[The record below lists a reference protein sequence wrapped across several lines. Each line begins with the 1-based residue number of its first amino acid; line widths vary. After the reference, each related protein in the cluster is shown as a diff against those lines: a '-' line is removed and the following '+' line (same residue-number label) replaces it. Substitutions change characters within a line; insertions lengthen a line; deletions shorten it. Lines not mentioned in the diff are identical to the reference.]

1 MNYASEAA
9 VFETPNLEEGV
20 ALIEKVVEQAR
31 LRRSSDFISRVVLLA
46 SPHFA
51 SLIESLAHTC
61 ISKTNCLNIWGGC
74 VSGLLHGGKV
84 YGQKP
89 ALMLAVFGEAFEP
102 AKQKGAGS
110 KTISL
115 CLAETDHLVMEQLR
129 AGLGNEPGSDC
140 SQADTLGLLSYG
152 ANYLS
157 MPRLEFGRL
166 CHQPHSTA
174 SLSVSQPLTLNSEG
188 LEFFTEVKTVTESNG
203 LFLLKVDGVSA
214 ALALGCP
221 EEQTKPVGLRL
232 QVIDKDRE
240 SWIPVLS
247 LHADGTMCLVA
258 PVAKGQQIRL
268 ARRTPNAVHEEFKAW
283 QPLIATHFGGQAPA
297 MGLLIAGFERSEMCH
312 DIDDDVAQILKSFPD
327 TDIIGI
333 FGQANWL
340 GLQEKVLA
348 PPRNNRLSLCLFNPN
363 S

>member
-1 MNYASEAA
+1 MNYVSEAA
-9 VFETPNLEEGV
+9 VFETPNLDEGI

-31 LRRSSDFISRVVLLA
+31 LRRSSDFISRVFLLA

-51 SLIESLAHTC
+51 SLIEQLAHAC
-61 ISKTNCLNIWGGC
+61 ISRTNCLNIWGGC
-74 VSGLLHGGKV
+74 VSGLLHQGKV

-89 ALMLAVFGEAFEP
+89 ALMIAVFGEAFEP
-102 AKQKGAGS
+102 AKHTEPNS
-110 KTISL
+110 KTITL

-129 AGLGNEPGSDC
+129 AGLGEDGTDNSK
-140 SQADTLGLLSYG
+140 QADTLGLLSYG

-166 CHQPHSTA
+166 SHQPHSTA
-174 SLSVSQPLTLNSEG
+174 SLSVSRPLTLNSEG
-188 LEFFTEVKTVTESNG
+188 LEFFTDAKIVTESNG
-203 LFLLKVDGVSA
+203 LFLLKVDGQNA
-214 ALALGCP
+214 ASALGCP
-221 EEQTKPVGLRL
+221 EEQTKPIGLRL

-258 PVAKGQQIRL
+258 PVAKGQKIRL
-268 ARRTPNAVHEEFKAW
+268 ARRTPNAVREEFTMWK
-283 QPLIATHFGGQAPA
+283 PLIDQHFDNSPPT
-297 MGLLIAGFERSEMCH
+297 MGLLLAGFERSEMCH
-312 DIDDDVAQILKSFPD
+312 DIDDDVAEVLKSFPD
-327 TDIIGI
+327 TDIVGI

-340 GLQEKVLA
+340 GIQEKVVA